1 MSDGNCQEVVEQFSE
16 KSKAIQFILFFEPT
30 PISKFMLSDTY
41 DISVGN
47 NISNL
52 VEVTDIMQ

>member
-1 MSDGNCQEVVEQFSE
+1 LLSSSQ
-16 KSKAIQFILFFEPT
+16 KKTKAIQFILFFEPSA
-30 PISKFMLSDTY
+30 ISKSMPSDTY

-52 VEVTDIMQ
+52 VEVTDVMQ